1 MEGQQRA
8 PFGQVQQFSRGS
20 AQAEHTRRCG
30 RNAERGRAGP
40 SSGPSDSAPTAEFRH
55 ASCTIGPRR
64 KLHAVHIALADPRF
78 QFLQDLAAELS
89 QGKISF
95 PTFADATL
103 KVRMA
108 LNDPRIDADRL
119 ARLLSTEPL
128 LAARLLRLANSAAY
142 KTAGRTAVDVRSA
155 VTRVGFGTI
164 RALAV
169 NVALEQIAQMN
180 ELKPVLGRARE
191 ILAHSVDVAALASVI
206 ARKMT
211 RVNPDEALFA
221 GLVHDIGRFYLLSRV
236 SRYPELD
243 PNSADVE
250 GLQDEWHA
258 GVGHAILCSLNV
270 PEEIAEAV
278 NHHEEPIGTVE
289 PRNLAG
295 ILNIANR
302 VSHGPNPL
310 NGLTADDVPIS
321 IEAPQVMAVL
331 AENTDALRSLAS
343 SLKG

>member
-1 MEGQQRA
+1 M
-8 PFGQVQQFSRGS
+8 
-20 AQAEHTRRCG
+20 
-30 RNAERGRAGP
+30 
-40 SSGPSDSAPTAEFRH
+40 
-55 ASCTIGPRR
+55 
-64 KLHAVHIALADPRF
+64 ADPHLK
-78 QFLQDLAAELS
+78 FLQDLAAELS

-103 KVRMA
+103 RVRMA

-142 KTAGRTAVDVRSA
+142 MTSGKPALDVRSA

-169 NVALEQIAQMN
+169 NVALEQLAQTA

-191 ILAHSVDVAALASVI
+191 TLAHSVDVAALACVI
-206 ARKMT
+206 ARNMT

-221 GLVHDIGRFYLLSRV
+221 GLVHDIGRFYLLSRL
-236 SRYPELD
+236 SRYPDLD
-243 PNSADVE
+243 AGSADVSS
-250 GLQDEWHA
+250 LQDEWHA
-258 GVGHAILCSLNV
+258 AVGHAILSSLNV
-270 PEEIAEAV
+270 PEEIADAV
-278 NHHEEPIGTVE
+278 SRHEDPVASAE
-289 PRNLAG
+289 PRTLASV
-295 ILNIANR
+295 LNIANR

-310 NGLTADDVPIS
+310 NGLSVQEVPPT
-321 IEAPQVMAVL
+321 IEAPNVMAAL
-331 AENTDALRSLAS
+331 AENTVALQSLAS

>member
-1 MEGQQRA
+1 MSTKTDSAQRA
-8 PFGQVQQFSRGS
+8 YAFLQ
-20 AQAEHTRRCG
+20 
-30 RNAERGRAGP
+30 
-40 SSGPSDSAPTAEFRH
+40 
-55 ASCTIGPRR
+55 
-64 KLHAVHIALADPRF
+64 ALAA
-78 QFLQDLAAELS
+78 DLSTER
-89 QGKISF
+89 ISF
-95 PTFADATL
+95 PTFTGATL
-103 KVRMA
+103 RVRTA
-108 LNDPRIDADRL
+108 LADPAIDADRL
-119 ARLLSTEPL
+119 AQVLSAEPL
-128 LAARLLRLANSAAY
+128 LCARLIQIANSVAMNPGGKPVADVRN
-142 KTAGRTAVDVRSA
+142 AVLRVGHDVVRATAVAVAMDQLRAAKDVQVFHEQSEWIWRHS
-155 VTRVGFGTI
+155 
-164 RALAV
+164 
-169 NVALEQIAQMN
+169 LE
-180 ELKPVLGRARE
+180 
-191 ILAHSVDVAALASVI
+191 VAAI
-206 ARKMT
+206 AYVVTRKMT
-211 RVNPDEALFA
+211 RLNADEALFA

>member
-1 MEGQQRA
+1 
-8 PFGQVQQFSRGS
+8 
-20 AQAEHTRRCG
+20 
-30 RNAERGRAGP
+30 
-40 SSGPSDSAPTAEFRH
+40 
-55 ASCTIGPRR
+55 
-64 KLHAVHIALADPRF
+64 LADPRF

-89 QGKISF
+89 QGRISF

-128 LAARLLRLANSAAY
+128 LAARLLRVANSAVY
-142 KTAGRTAVDVRSA
+142 RTAGKTAVDVRSA
-155 VTRVGFGTI
+155 VTRVGFGAI

-169 NVALEQIAQMN
+169 KVALEQLAQMD

-191 ILAHSVDVAALASVI
+191 ILSHSVDVAALASVI
-206 ARKMT
+206 ARNMT

-236 SRYPELD
+236 SRYPGLD
-243 PNSADVE
+243 ANSAE
-250 GLQDEWHA
+250 IAGLQDEWHA
-258 GVGHAILCSLNV
+258 AVGHAILSSLDV

-278 NHHEEPIGTVE
+278 NRHEDPVAGAE

-295 ILNIANR
+295 VLNIANR

-310 NGLTADDVPIS
+310 NGLSAQDLPLT
-321 IEAPQVMAVL
+321 IEAPKVMAIL
-331 AENTDALRSLAS
+331 AENTTALQSLAS
-343 SLKG
+343 SLQG